1 MVFQNIVNA
10 VGGILD
16 PKNKDIWTRIH
27 NQTAG
32 AAELMAALE
41 AYTVTLARNAPQL
54 FTQPFDAV
62 HANLSEL
69 CPHLNNGTLEDH

>member
-1 MVFQNIVNA
+1 MNA
-10 VGGILD
+10 VGEILD

-27 NQTAG
+27 NQTTG
-32 AAELMAALE
+32 AAELIAALE
-41 AYTVTLARNAPQL
+41 VYTVTLARNAPQL

-69 CPHLNNGTLEDH
+69 CRHVNKGTLEDH